1 MKKPTTTILLIA
13 LAVSVSLQI
22 WTYFQ
27 RVEMTQKA
35 EIASLRAHEAEK
47 QALQYKE
54 KAQEMMKITEKAS
67 TELEEKL
74 SFDKNR
80 LKEQAWE
87 IEQLERQLEKC
98 QSK

>member
-1 MKKPTTTILLIA
+1 MKKPTITILLIA

-47 QALQYKE
+47 LALQYKE

-87 IEQLERQLEKC
+87 IEQLERQLKKC

>member
-47 QALQYKE
+47 QAIRNQEEAAKMKE
-54 KAQEMMKITEKAS
+54 IAEKQRELAEVAFVNAKKQIAELKAT
-67 TELEEKL
+67 LEE
-74 SFDKNR
+74 
-80 LKEQAWE
+80 
-87 IEQLERQLEKC
+87 C
-98 QSK
+98 QKK